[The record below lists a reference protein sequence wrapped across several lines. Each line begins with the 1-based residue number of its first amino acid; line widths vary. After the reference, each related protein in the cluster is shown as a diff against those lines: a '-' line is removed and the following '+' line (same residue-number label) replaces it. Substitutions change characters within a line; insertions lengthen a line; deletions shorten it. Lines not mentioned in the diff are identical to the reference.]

1 MSGLFFGFFIVRRLT
16 SAFIHCATSDIS
28 LKDGRPLI
36 FFVFQIVNLRI
47 CLLAFAY
54 TLILSHQPRNVNTV
68 MLKNA
73 PFSEAFLLIS

>member
-1 MSGLFFGFFIVRRLT
+1 MSGLCFGFFIVRRLT
-16 SAFIHCATSDIS
+16 FIFIHCATSDIS

-47 CLLAFAY
+47 CSVAFAY
-54 TLILSHQPRNVNTV
+54 TLILSQPPRNVNTF